1 MAKRRLKMRDLGRE
15 HIKASLR
22 RSFPFLSSGKYREL
36 KPDELQSEDVFK
48 ELFGE
53 NETVEMYKLR
63 AIYEYQ
69 K

>member
-1 MAKRRLKMRDLGRE
+1 MAKKNRPLKHLGRE
-15 HIKASLR
+15 HVRASLLS
-22 RSFPFLSSGKYREL
+22 SFPFLRNKYREL
-36 KPDELQSEDVFK
+36 KPDELNSEDVFM

-53 NETVEMYKLR
+53 KTKIELFKLK